1 MCWYFFYFCPIKET
15 IVACKQQ
22 TVIRKPR
29 NAEKQFTKFQSRAP
43 SHDVNC
49 SYVSQARQLI
59 YISPSHAQ
67 KFILSTYWINKSMNT
82 PTTASHAWNPS
93 SWRTF
98 PIKQQPEYSDQ
109 EKLKASL
116 QKVSWFFF
124 FNMSNDSFLINVFL
138 LSHFRLEVYP
148 HLCTLRRWQIWRLNL
163 LRCMRAKCS
172 SFRYALLRLLNLWML
187 PLYHC

>member
-59 YISPSHAQ
+59 YISPSHAHKSSIYQ
-67 KFILSTYWINKSMNT
+67 LTELTNRWILPPLRRMLGILRRGEPFQLSSNLNT
-82 PTTASHAWNPS
+82 AIKKN
-93 SWRTF
+93 WRH
-98 PIKQQPEYSDQ
+98 
-109 EKLKASL
+109 LCRRWAG
-116 QKVSWFFF
+116 FF

-187 PLYHC
+187 PL